1 MTDASALERAFA
13 TRADGVPAPAG
24 GLVGV
29 FGSGVPLPLIEAT
42 GARCVDIK
50 APPLDDA
57 GTGAT
62 VPAVAALVEDFM
74 DPFAARFLHRFAA
87 GAFDRFALLIFARDD
102 VAALSAYQYAREMR
116 RLGHV
121 PSRGPALHLWNLTH
135 GLSAAIARFNR
146 SELARLTDRLQAVL
160 GARPDPDRFAAAL
173 EADRQRAAALAAL
186 PPGGA
191 ESFTAR
197 NAGRWMTADDHCAAL
212 KDLPV
217 PAAPTEGPRIALV
230 GTACDIPVLHDLCTG
245 AGRIVAD
252 CQEYGPDPGSLWTP
266 DEITPEALIDALAA
280 DPLALRA
287 TPPHR
292 FTDALRKGIAGAD
305 LVISSVAPTDD
316 AFGWEVPLLRRA
328 VEGRGGR
335 FLDLGFRPFRPDA
348 AWCAEA
354 RQRMAETLA

>member
-1 MTDASALERAFA
+1 MTDAGALDRAFA
-13 TRADGVPAPAG
+13 ARADGVPAPAG

-29 FGSGVPLPLIEAT
+29 FGSGVPLPLVEAA

-57 GTGAT
+57 ATGPT

-121 PSRGPALHLWNLTH
+121 SSRGPALHLWNLTH

-160 GARPDPDRFAAAL
+160 GARPDPERLAGTLAA
-173 EADRQRAAALAAL
+173 ERRRAAALAAL
-186 PPGGA
+186 PPGGVA
-191 ESFTAR
+191 GFTAR
-197 NAGRWMTADDHCAAL
+197 NAGRWMTADAHCAAL
-212 KDLPV
+212 SHLP
-217 PAAPTEGPRIALV
+217 PEAPDDGPRIALV
-230 GTACDIPVLHDLCTG
+230 GTACDTPVLHDLCAG
-245 AGRIVAD
+245 AGRIVVD
-252 CQEYGPDPGSLWTP
+252 CQEYGRDPGTGWTP
-266 DEITPEALIDALAA
+266 DETTPEALIDALAA

-292 FTDALRKGIAGAD
+292 FTDALRAAIAGAD
-305 LVISSVAPTDD
+305 LVISSVSPTDD

-354 RQRMAETLA
+354 RQRITEALA